1 MGTSGSLGLLYWGA
15 LEGCIDHFDGREST
29 LSMSQ
34 SVDCTGDPALE
45 LWLVSSQPVSGGSGY
60 WPGTLSLGLVSRSGG
75 GKGGGGAGLGGGGSC
90 VMVGLE
96 YILEWVRFCPCTGCV
111 LGGNLTEGF
120 LCTGASGGGSCT
132 LSGSLGLLGTL
143 SGGLSLRPVG

>member
-60 WPGTLSLGLVSRSGG
+60 WPGTLSFGLVSRSGG
-75 GKGGGGAGLGGGGSC
+75 GKGGRWSGSRGRGELCHGG
-90 VMVGLE
+90 VGVHFGVGTFLPL
-96 YILEWVRFCPCTGCV
+96 YW
-111 LGGNLTEGF
+111 
-120 LCTGASGGGSCT
+120 LCTGG
-132 LSGSLGLLGTL
+132 
-143 SGGLSLRPVG
+143 